1 MCDIQFVF
9 FFSVFTKSAHL
20 AFAKEHL
27 TKEVSKKMD
36 EKSAGE
42 AGEAGEAAEPV
53 NKSPRLDA
61 HSSLDSAFEEI
72 LQERESQ
79 ALFVSTSS
87 AEVQVQ
93 TYLSAHNL

>member
-9 FFSVFTKSAHL
+9 FFSFFTKSAHL
-20 AFAKEHL
+20 TFAKEHL
-27 TKEVSKKMD
+27 TQEVAKNME
-36 EKSAGE
+36 EKS

-79 ALFVSTSS
+79 APFVSTSS